1 MSIEAIKAI
10 TALLGVLAWPV
21 VVLAVG
27 ALLRREIAG
36 LFGRVRQIE
45 GPGSLKVSLDPNKL
59 EQLITEARQENV
71 PAAALAQR
79 IVRSATVLDNLETR
93 ILRALFDDDGRGIYH
108 YQQDPY
114 RRALE
119 SLLAKGYVTKV
130 GNGFALTPEGLR
142 VTKDYLVGV
151 LQRLEIP
158 EPGSLSSAAN
168 R

>member
-1 MSIEAIKAI
+1 VSIEAIKAI

-108 YQQDPY
+108 YQQEAGGNVFASEA
-114 RRALE
+114 RRE
-119 SLLAKGYVTKV
+119 
-130 GNGFALTPEGLR
+130 
-142 VTKDYLVGV
+142 
-151 LQRLEIP
+151 
-158 EPGSLSSAAN
+158 
-168 R
+168 